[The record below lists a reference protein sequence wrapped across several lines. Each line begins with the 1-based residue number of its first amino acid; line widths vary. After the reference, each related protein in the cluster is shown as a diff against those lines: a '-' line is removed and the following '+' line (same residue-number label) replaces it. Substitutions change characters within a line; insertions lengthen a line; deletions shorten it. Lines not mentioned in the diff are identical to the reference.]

1 MFHGFVKGGRR
12 QDSDVES
19 LGALGKLSQ
28 TTPQDPTP
36 MRFLLSLVSSLI
48 LSQTFC
54 TSVQIPMPSSGSP
67 NAVIADDVELN
78 ADLPTLY
85 DLITIQ
91 SRRASIFGDYLRS
104 VADMNTRLADRN
116 TMSTVLLPTNKAV
129 LAMNRKPCVDKD
141 LIAVRL
147 SLLIIVS
154 FDLLQ

>member
-1 MFHGFVKGGRR
+1 
-12 QDSDVES
+12 
-19 LGALGKLSQ
+19 
-28 TTPQDPTP
+28 
-36 MRFLLSLVSSLI
+36 
-48 LSQTFC
+48 
-54 TSVQIPMPSSGSP
+54 MPSSGSP